1 MFSPLVPR
9 FQQLQVYLDIIRT
22 DKEKRRKDKTFEE
35 HGLGQDDITRALEMD
50 EADARK
56 FAAEAPCERLVVL
69 VAFLAEFHNDAQLEE
84 LVKQEDEAHALLK
97 DTDMS
102 SGSAGGEA

>member
-1 MFSPLVPR
+1 MLSPRVPR

-22 DKEKRRKDKTFEE
+22 DKEKRRK
-35 HGLGQDDITRALEMD
+35 
-50 EADARK
+50 
-56 FAAEAPCERLVVL
+56 FAAKAPCERLVIL

-102 SGSAGGEA
+102 LGSASGEA

>member
-1 MFSPLVPR
+1 MLSPRVPR

-35 HGLGQDDITRALEMD
+35 HGLGQTDITRALEMD
-50 EADARK
+50 EVDARK
-56 FAAEAPCERLVVL
+56 FAAKAPCERLVIL

-102 SGSAGGEA
+102 LGSASGEA